1 MFFFYSYLLFY
12 YKNNEL
18 NVKINNFIEYTSVK
32 ILLINKQFSNKNLI
46 IINVQKFLKLI
57 NIKFINLFT

>member
-12 YKNNEL
+12 YKYNEL

-32 ILLINKQFSNKNLI
+32 ILLINKQSSNKNLI
-46 IINVQKFLKLI
+46 IINVQKLEIILEI
-57 NIKFINLFT
+57 N

>member
-46 IINVQKFLKLI
+46 KINVQKLEIILEI
-57 NIKFINLFT
+57 N

>member
-32 ILLINKQFSNKNLI
+32 ILLINKQSSNKNLI
-46 IINVQKFLKLI
+46 IINVQKLEIILEI
-57 NIKFINLFT
+57 N

>member
-46 IINVQKFLKLI
+46 IINVQKLEIILEI
-57 NIKFINLFT
+57 N